1 MSRFRT
7 IEISNP
13 LFEQQHLRFLTVKTN
28 SLKGRGDI
36 CVFVPPGKKR
46 LQHIPVCLLLHGVY
60 GSAWSWAFNAGVHRK
75 ARRMIKNGE
84 IAPVL
89 IAMPSDGLWGDGSAY
104 LPHHAMDFEKWIAVD
119 VPEVLITSFP
129 QVSERS
135 PFFIAG
141 LSMGGF
147 GALRIGAKYHQR
159 FNGMAGHSSITKL
172 SQMPLFMEESL
183 EGYSQPVKTDESVV
197 DTLLKYRAQLPPF
210 RFDCGSSDLLIHEN
224 RILHQ
229 QIEAHNIPHIYEEF
243 EGGHEWVYWEK
254 HVEDTL
260 RFFNTLL

>member
-13 LFEQQHLRFLTVKTN
+13 AFEQERLRFMTVKTN

-36 CVFVPPGKKR
+36 CIFVPPGTTT
-46 LQHIPVCLLLHGVY
+46 LQDMPVCLLLHGVY
-60 GSAWSWAFNAGVHRK
+60 GSAWSWAFNAGVHRT
-75 ARRMIKNGE
+75 ALQMIERGE
-84 IAPVL
+84 IAPML

-104 LPHHAMDFEKWIAVD
+104 LPHHSLDFEKWIAAD
-119 VPEVLITSFP
+119 VPETLITVFP
-129 QVSERS
+129 QVSEQS

-159 FNGMAGHSSITKL
+159 FRGMAGHSSITELDQL
-172 SQMPLFMEESL
+172 SMFVEESAD
-183 EGYSQPVKTDESVV
+183 GYAQPDKTDESVLN
-197 DTLLKYRAQLPPF
+197 TILKYREKAPPF
-210 RFDCGSSDLLIHEN
+210 RFDCGSSDVLINEN

-229 QIEAHNIPHIYEEF
+229 QLEARNIPHTYEEF
-243 EGGHEWVYWEK
+243 EGEHEWPYWEK
-254 HVEDTL
+254 HVADTL
-260 RFFNTLL
+260 QFFHTLL